1 MNFAVAVTTLGPNA
15 SENRARSCE
24 FAPSAAMTRSYV
36 PSRRSSG
43 WTGGE
48 HLRSTPACWA
58 RCGSSVS
65 SVRRA
70 TAAMPLPPNRHCW
83 PRSRTSIGSQCTPC
97 SVSARRSTGSAASM
111 PSRVASEKT
120 KPKPT
125 VSPAR
130 LRSNTVTSRP
140 GSPRLASSAASRPP
154 GPPPRTAI
162 RTCAPPLRM
171 RVILLTSGVYMTHN
185 NAHARRGNPGVKPR
199 AIVWDLFGD
208 HLRYVQDGVVPMR
221 VLNQLLEV
229 FGVGESTTRVV
240 LSRMRREGW
249 FTTSREGRQ
258 TSYAL
263 TGRSIAMLDEGR
275 ARIFDRGRDAWDGI
289 WRTVIYAVP
298 EDSRGERDRVRRTLA
313 WHGFGPL
320 AAATWISP
328 HPRLETVRDALA
340 DLSAT
345 RMDRLESRAL
355 SRAADREMAFRCWD
369 LDGLGRDY
377 VELISGYEQLP
388 GAAELAALPGPEAL
402 RRQVELVSSYRALP
416 FRDPDLPAAL
426 LPEGWPGRR
435 AHALFTAAHDALH
448 GPGEGFVRG
457 EASNI

>member
-1 MNFAVAVTTLGPNA
+1 
-15 SENRARSCE
+15 
-24 FAPSAAMTRSYV
+24 
-36 PSRRSSG
+36 
-43 WTGGE
+43 
-48 HLRSTPACWA
+48 
-58 RCGSSVS
+58 
-65 SVRRA
+65 
-70 TAAMPLPPNRHCW
+70 
-83 PRSRTSIGSQCTPC
+83 
-97 SVSARRSTGSAASM
+97 
-111 PSRVASEKT
+111 
-120 KPKPT
+120 
-125 VSPAR
+125 
-130 LRSNTVTSRP
+130 
-140 GSPRLASSAASRPP
+140 
-154 GPPPRTAI
+154 
-162 RTCAPPLRM
+162 
-171 RVILLTSGVYMTHN
+171 MTHN
-185 NAHARRGNPGVKPR
+185 SPHARIGNPLMKPR

-208 HLRYVQDGVVPMR
+208 HLRYIHDGRVRMR
-221 VLNQLLEV
+221 ALNQLLDL

-263 TGRSIAMLDEGR
+263 TRRSVRMLDEGQ

-298 EDSRGERDRVRRTLA
+298 EESRGERDRVRRTLA

-320 AAATWISP
+320 AAGTWISP

-340 DLSAT
+340 GLSAT
-345 RMDRLESRAL
+345 RMDLLESRAL

-388 GAAELAALPGPEAL
+388 GALELAALPGSEAL
-402 RRQVELVSSYRALP
+402 RRQVELVASYRALP

-435 AHALFTAAHDALH
+435 AHELFTAAHDALQENAVDLKSKVKAPFVGLDLRKLAVDATHLKFIRKMKLAH
-448 GPGEGFVRG
+448 GIYAESLDRVDAWLSQGQSFRTSSPFRSRRISSRYRSIRKHSKFACRV
-457 EASNI
+457 S